1 MIDSL
6 MREKQTPGASA
17 LGAASSVEIG
27 NGAAD
32 ESTAPRIL

>member
-6 MREKQTPGASA
+6 VREKRTPVASA
-17 LGAASSVEIG
+17 LGTASSVEIG
-27 NGAAD
+27 NGAVD